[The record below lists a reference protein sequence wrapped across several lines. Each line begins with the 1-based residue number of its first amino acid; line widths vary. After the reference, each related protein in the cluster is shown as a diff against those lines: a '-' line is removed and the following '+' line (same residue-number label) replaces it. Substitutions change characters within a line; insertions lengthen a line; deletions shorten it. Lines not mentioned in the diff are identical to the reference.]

1 MGSIVKS
8 RFFVGAGAI
17 LLASMTFAQEI
28 PPQVSVKVSAASA
41 GKPLAVTVTIQFE
54 EGLHG
59 YQNPPSDP
67 FENPVKI
74 SVTEKRFKLL
84 KVTYP
89 KGVSMTQE
97 GSTKSSLVY
106 MGKVDFPLQI
116 QLPKKPGKYT
126 IPLNVAYQQCSDRTC
141 YPPSS
146 ASVKVQVTIK

>member
-17 LLASMTFAQEI
+17 LLASMAFAQEI

>member
-1 MGSIVKS
+1 MKKKLIFGL
-8 RFFVGAGAI
+8 GA
-17 LLASMTFAQEI
+17 LVLATPAVAQEI

-74 SVTEKRFKLL
+74 SVTDKRFKLL

-116 QLPKKPGKYT
+116 QLPKKPSKYT
-126 IPLNVAYQQCSDRTC
+126 IPLSIAYQQCSDRTC
-141 YPPSS
+141 YPPSI

>member
-1 MGSIVKS
+1 MMKNK
-8 RFFVGAGAI
+8 FFLVTSAL
-17 LLASMTFAQEI
+17 LLAGLANAQEV
-28 PPQVSVKVSAASA
+28 PPQISVKVSAAAS
-41 GKPLAVTVTIQFE
+41 GKPLAVTVSIQFE

-67 FENPVKI
+67 FENPIKI
-74 SVTEKRFKLL
+74 SVTDKRFKLL

-106 MGKVDFPLQI
+106 MGKVDFPVQI
-116 QLPKKPGKYT
+116 ELPKKPGKYT
-126 IPLNVAYQQCSDRTC
+126 IPLNIAYQQCSDRTC

>member
-1 MGSIVKS
+1 MMKNK
-8 RFFVGAGAI
+8 FFPVTGAL
-17 LLASMTFAQEI
+17 LLAGLANAQEV
-28 PPQVSVKVSAASA
+28 PPQISVKVSAAAA
-41 GKPLAVTVTIQFE
+41 GKPLAVTVSIQFE

-67 FENPVKI
+67 FENPIKI
-74 SVTEKRFKLL
+74 SVTDKRFKLL

-106 MGKVDFPLQI
+106 MGKVDFPVQI
-116 QLPKKPGKYT
+116 ELPKKPGKYT
-126 IPLNVAYQQCSDRTC
+126 IPLNIAFQQCSDRTC

>member
-1 MGSIVKS
+1 MMKNN
-8 RFFVGAGAI
+8 FFLVTGAL
-17 LLASMTFAQEI
+17 LLAGLANAQEV
-28 PPQVSVKVSAASA
+28 PPQISVKVSAAAA
-41 GKPLAVTVTIQFE
+41 GKPLAVTVSIQFE

-67 FENPVKI
+67 FENPIKI
-74 SVTEKRFKLL
+74 SVTDKRFKLL

-106 MGKVDFPLQI
+106 MGKVDFPVQI
-116 QLPKKPGKYT
+116 ELPKKPGKYT
-126 IPLNVAYQQCSDRTC
+126 IPLNIAFQQCSDRTC